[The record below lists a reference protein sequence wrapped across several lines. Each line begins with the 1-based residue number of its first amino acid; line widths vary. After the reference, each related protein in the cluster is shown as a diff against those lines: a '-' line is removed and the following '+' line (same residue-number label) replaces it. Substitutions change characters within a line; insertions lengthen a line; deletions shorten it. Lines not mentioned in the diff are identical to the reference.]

1 LLSATETRRLLLENK
16 VSARFR
22 SCKVDPEIEIL
33 NFASSCLLIG
43 RAGPTGPEAWRSG
56 RSPCATLPASGG
68 TARRKPEGAAVL
80 RTIVRGPKH
89 TGGGLRWA
97 TEDRALSGERA
108 EASPRR
114 EAPVPAWAGVIAPE
128 LHGSHESSGAG
139 TRRPLSARVNP
150 GRRRLS
156 RSSGALPFGLQA
168 AGASWTPTL
177 GVARR
182 HANQVCVV
190 GAPKSVSPKRS
201 RKRDWH
207 TGFVSARARPEGK
220 TVTVTIIGEPTTRS

>member
-1 LLSATETRRLLLENK
+1 VAL
-16 VSARFR
+16 
-22 SCKVDPEIEIL
+22 
-33 NFASSCLLIG
+33 
-43 RAGPTGPEAWRSG
+43 GPEPVCHSAGLRRDGTTKTRGCSCPA
-56 RSPCATLPASGG
+56 RDRPCAE
-68 TARRKPEGAAVL
+68 AR
-80 RTIVRGPKH
+80 
-89 TGGGLRWA
+89 GGGLRWA

-182 HANQVCVV
+182 HADQVCVV